1 MNNNISRFQPKVQEK
16 LFKKACAGSLR
27 LKLLTFSLKSDKIGQ
42 KRVKNQEKNMALTKE
57 SAASIVSK
65 YGKNEKDTGAT
76 EVQIALLTERI
87 NQLTE
92 HCKQFKKDKS
102 GQRGL
107 LILVGKRRRM
117 LKYIQNTNLEGY
129 RKLIKELGLRK

>member
-1 MNNNISRFQPKVQEK
+1 
-16 LFKKACAGSLR
+16 
-27 LKLLTFSLKSDKIGQ
+27 
-42 KRVKNQEKNMALTKE
+42 MALNKE
-57 SAASIVSK
+57 SVTSIVAK
-65 YGKNEKDTGAT
+65 FGKNEKDTGAT

-92 HCKQFKKDKS
+92 HCKQFKKDRS

-107 LILVGKRRRM
+107 LLLVGQRRRM
-117 LKYIQNTNLEGY
+117 LKYIHRTNLEGY

>member
-1 MNNNISRFQPKVQEK
+1 
-16 LFKKACAGSLR
+16 
-27 LKLLTFSLKSDKIGQ
+27 
-42 KRVKNQEKNMALTKE
+42 MALTKE
-57 SAASIVSK
+57 SAAEIVAK
-65 YGKNEKDTGAT
+65 YGKNDKDTGAT
-76 EVQIALLTERI
+76 EVQIALITERI

-107 LILVGKRRRM
+107 LLLVGKRRRM

-129 RKLIKELGLRK
+129 RKLIKDLGLRK

>member
-1 MNNNISRFQPKVQEK
+1 MALGKESTAAIAAKY
-16 LFKKACAGSLR
+16 GS
-27 LKLLTFSLKSDKIGQ
+27 
-42 KRVKNQEKNMALTKE
+42 NEKN
-57 SAASIVSK
+57 
-65 YGKNEKDTGAT
+65 TGAT

-87 NQLTE
+87 NKLTE

-117 LKYIQNTNLEGY
+117 LKYIQRTNLEGY
-129 RKLIKELGLRK
+129 RGLIKELGLRK

>member
-1 MNNNISRFQPKVQEK
+1 
-16 LFKKACAGSLR
+16 
-27 LKLLTFSLKSDKIGQ
+27 
-42 KRVKNQEKNMALTKE
+42 MALNKE
-57 SAASIVSK
+57 EVGSIIGK
-65 YGKNEKDTGAT
+65 FGKNEKDTGAS

-102 GQRGL
+102 SQRGL

-117 LKYIQNTNLEGY
+117 LKYIQRTNLEKY
-129 RKLIKELGLRK
+129 RSLIKELGIRK

>member
-1 MNNNISRFQPKVQEK
+1 
-16 LFKKACAGSLR
+16 
-27 LKLLTFSLKSDKIGQ
+27 
-42 KRVKNQEKNMALTKE
+42 MALSKE
-57 SAASIVSK
+57 SAASIVTK
-65 YGKNEKDTGAT
+65 FGKNEKDTGAA

-117 LKYIQNTNLEGY
+117 LKYIQRTNLEGY

>member
-1 MNNNISRFQPKVQEK
+1 
-16 LFKKACAGSLR
+16 
-27 LKLLTFSLKSDKIGQ
+27 
-42 KRVKNQEKNMALTKE
+42 MALNKE
-57 SAASIVSK
+57 SAEKIVANF
-65 YGKNEKDTGAT
+65 GKNEKDTGAT

-87 NQLTE
+87 NQLTN

-117 LKYIQNTNLEGY
+117 LKYIQRTNLEGY

>member
-1 MNNNISRFQPKVQEK
+1 
-16 LFKKACAGSLR
+16 
-27 LKLLTFSLKSDKIGQ
+27 
-42 KRVKNQEKNMALTKE
+42 MALMKDE
-57 SAASIVSK
+57 VSSIIK
-65 YGKNEKDTGAT
+65 KFGKNEKDTGAS

-102 GQRGL
+102 SQRGL

-117 LKYIQNTNLEGY
+117 LKYIQRTNLEKY
-129 RKLIKELGLRK
+129 RTLIKELGLRK